1 VRLRWEIEWEREMRE
16 IERDENWER
25 ERVEGREDPVD
36 PWERERE
43 RPNGEGEETGRS
55 DPIFRWP
62 SWVTPARP
70 GNAGDAISDE
80 PVG

>member
-1 VRLRWEIEWEREMRE
+1 MRSE
-16 IERDENWER
+16 S
-25 ERVEGREDPVD
+25 ERVRSGERIQ
-36 PWERERE
+36 WIRERE
-43 RPNGEGEETGRS
+43 RQNGEGEKSGRS
-55 DPIFRWP
+55 DPIFRWA